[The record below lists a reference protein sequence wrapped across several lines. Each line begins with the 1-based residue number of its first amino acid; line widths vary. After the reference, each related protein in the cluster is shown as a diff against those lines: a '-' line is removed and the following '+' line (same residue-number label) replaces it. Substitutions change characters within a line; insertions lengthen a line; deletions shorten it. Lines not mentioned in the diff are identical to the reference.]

1 VTACHPAQGDCEHQA
16 DLDRT
21 ASGRDEVLGACG
33 PGHVPRP
40 HPHGA
45 LDAAAQ
51 LPLTVVVGVPGAG
64 KSVMLQSW
72 LRDRPGLRPTWL
84 SCDARDADPVTF
96 WLALSATLT
105 QAWPGRW
112 LDVADL
118 LAENEPDLDDV
129 AVNPAQAVR
138 KHADRTRQGR
148 PASGPGRLRPGL
160 HRSGREDW
168 GLDPEP

>member
-1 VTACHPAQGDCEHQA
+1 LTERPLAATKFLVPE
-16 DLDRT
+16 LP
-21 ASGRDEVLGACG
+21 GR
-33 PGHVPRP
+33 HVPHEHP

-72 LRDRPGLRPTWL
+72 LRDRPGLRPAWL
-84 SCDARDADPVTF
+84 SCDARDADPVAF

-129 AVNPAQAVR
+129 AVNPARAVR
-138 KHADRTRQGR
+138 KHAHPHLAGMARVRSGQAPAWFTSVR
-148 PASGPGRLRPGL
+148 PPGRL
-160 HRSGREDW
+160 
-168 GLDPEP
+168 GLDSEP